1 MRIIAQKTDFY
12 LNEEFFHE
20 QILNDYVDGVAF
32 NVVFNKEKKLFIYD
46 YTMSGFFGIQKIQDA
61 TIENLKGSKL
71 MPLESALES
80 VQKNRKDLPI
90 YLNIIPVTTDV
101 FDEASLKQLN
111 SINHEYIE
119 ELKNMKQKYPNLSIS
134 MHSISRNLAYLL
146 YQVFPKENVG
156 FVVYTGDLTPL
167 DVDYYIFPTF
177 MIDNTI
183 FEELIEQE
191 KELYIYVGQSGD
203 ISVIIDKYNSEK
215 STALSQKVLPHL
227 NFIVNQPNILAQIFP
242 KEAK

>member
-1 MRIIAQKTDFY
+1 
-12 LNEEFFHE
+12 
-20 QILNDYVDGVAF
+20 
-32 NVVFNKEKKLFIYD
+32 
-46 YTMSGFFGIQKIQDA
+46 
-61 TIENLKGSKL
+61 
-71 MPLESALES
+71 MPLDTALES
-80 VQKNRKDLPI
+80 IQKNRASLPI
-90 YLNIIPVTTDV
+90 YLNIIPITTDV

-111 SINHEYIE
+111 SINNEYIE
-119 ELKNMKQKYPNLSIS
+119 ELAKMKKKYSNLKIN
-134 MHSISRNLAYLL
+134 MHSISRNLALLL

-183 FEELIEQE
+183 FEELIEQG

-203 ISVIIDKYNSEK
+203 ISVIIEKYDSEK

-227 NFIVNQPNILAQIFP
+227 NFIVNQPNILARIFP
-242 KEAK
+242 NQNNTSK